1 MCRLLI
7 SSLLFLLW
15 PFVCPVIAADF
26 SDPVVSVL
34 DSDTIEAI
42 HNNHPERIRLN
53 GIDCPKKH
61 RAW

>member
-1 MCRLLI
+1 MCRFLI

-26 SDPVVSVL
+26 SDPVVSVI

-42 HNNHPERIRLN
+42 CNNHSERIRLS
-53 GIDCPKKH
+53 GMDCPE
-61 RAW
+61 